1 MQEKLEF
8 EQMSKII
15 EYYKNR
21 LISKKQAEESLIK
34 CGFSEKKAKEEI
46 ERIR

>member
-8 EQMSKII
+8 EQISKIK
-15 EYYKNR
+15 EYYKDR

>member
-1 MQEKLEF
+1 MQEKIKS
-8 EQMSKII
+8 EQISKIK

-21 LISKKQAEESLIK
+21 LISKEQAIKSLIK
-34 CGFSEKKAKEEI
+34 NDFLEKKAKEEI

>member
-1 MQEKLEF
+1 MQEKIKS
-8 EQMSKII
+8 EQISKIK

-21 LISKKQAEESLIK
+21 LISKKQAKESLTK
-34 CGFSEKKAKEEI
+34 CGLLEKKAKEEI